1 MLKSLSLN
9 LISRKLVLALLV
21 LTGLML
27 MLSFGLLQ
35 GAQYTLDKAEKSNDL
50 SYFSVHDALGQPIF
64 EQQYEKPQKTEDG
77 TIIHETFSI
86 PHQKMAASVQINK
99 HEESPN
105 SLAAQIRGLMLYAI
119 IGGWLI
125 ALLSLVG
132 MASSMRKQTQILLKG
147 VWRLSAG
154 DFGGNIPANQLN
166 GDLKQL
172 ADLLNDMSYRLR
184 TYEDQNI
191 ETLTFER
198 NKMEGIL
205 LSIAEGVLVGD
216 NDGTLIIVNDAG
228 CEMLGLTHSD
238 VILGKQIGQFVADDG
253 SKPFEPVIRE
263 YHKNVAHYLSSAN
276 PNHLRNHP
284 YINTVE
290 VSGRTFRVILSSIRD
305 KDDQSLGFVMI
316 MRDITRE
323 TEIDRLKTQF
333 ISNVSHELRT
343 PVTTIKSYVDT
354 LFHHGDELDKETYH
368 EFMATIN
375 QETDRLK
382 KMVNDI
388 LDFSRLESPE
398 IRLEMDYQDVTP
410 IINLTVQSV
419 KVLASQKNLTVTTAI
434 ESNLPKVYMNG
445 DSIERALRNLLSNAI
460 KYTNDGGRIKV
471 KTELSND
478 TDEII
483 VQVEDTGVGIPD
495 EHIGRIWDRFY
506 RVENDVHTIKGT
518 GLGLHLVKLAIE
530 EHHNGKVFAY
540 SQVDKG
546 TTIGFSIPIHP
557 PKEPSESQGKN
568 LKSFQAL
575 H

>member
-1 MLKSLSLN
+1 MFKKLSVD
-9 LISRKLVLALLV
+9 LINRKLVFALV
-21 LTGLML
+21 ILTGLML
-27 MLSFGLLQ
+27 MLCLGLVHNIQ
-35 GAQYTLDKAEKSNDL
+35 DSLDQTEKANDV
-50 SYFSVHDALGQPIF
+50 SYFSVQDSLGQPIF
-64 EQQYEKPQKTEDG
+64 EQQYDKNINIADAN
-77 TIIHETFSI
+77 IVHETYTI
-86 PHQKMAASVQINK
+86 PHQKLVASIQISK
-99 HEESPN
+99 HDNNAP
-105 SLAAQIRGLMLYAI
+105 SLAGQLKAYIIYAI
-119 IGGWLI
+119 LGGWLLAII
-125 ALLSLVG
+125 ALMG
-132 MASSMRKQTQILLKG
+132 ITSSMRKQTQLLLKG

-154 DFGGNIPANQLN
+154 DFGGNIPSNQLT

-172 ADLLNDMSYRLR
+172 AELLNDMSYRLR

-216 NDGTLIIVNDAG
+216 NDGTLIIINDAG
-228 CEMLGLTHSD
+228 CEMLGLTQSD
-238 VILGKQIGQFVADDG
+238 VILGKPISQFVADDG
-253 SKPFEPVIRE
+253 SKPFDPVIRE
-263 YHKNVAHYLSSAN
+263 YHKNMAHYLSVSN
-276 PNHLRNHP
+276 PHQYRNLP

-290 VSGRTFRVILSSIRD
+290 VSGRTFNVILSSIRD
-305 KDDQSLGFVMI
+305 KDEQSLGFVMI
-316 MRDITRE
+316 IRDITRE

-398 IRLEMDYQDVTP
+398 VRLEMDYQDITP

-434 ESNLPKVYMNG
+434 ESNLPKIYMNS

-478 TDEII
+478 TDEIL

-540 SQVDKG
+540 SQVEKG
-546 TTIGFSIPIHP
+546 SVIGFSIPIHP
-557 PKEPSESQGKN
+557 PKEPLEQGRKG
-568 LKSFQAL
+568 LKSFQPL
-575 H
+575 N